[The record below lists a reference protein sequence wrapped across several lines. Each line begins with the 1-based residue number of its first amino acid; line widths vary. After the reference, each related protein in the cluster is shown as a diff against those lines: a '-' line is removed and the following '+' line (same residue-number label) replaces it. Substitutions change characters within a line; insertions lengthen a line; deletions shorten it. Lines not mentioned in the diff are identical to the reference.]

1 MHCWGRRDPEQTC
14 TEGGALRNSLSL
26 SLSLS
31 LCVCVC
37 VAGISHTICVC
48 SFVFCCISSLLCVF
62 SRRLFFLSELYVN
75 IFLHFNHRQIYTYS
89 RFTLSLTQTRT
100 HNTHY
105 FVFFACPRC
114 QTRSTRRAY
123 YYDFCSIERSGAFK
137 TGAVFGPNLMT

>member
-26 SLSLS
+26 SLS
-31 LCVCVC
+31 VCVWLVSLTQFVFVLLC
-37 VAGISHTICVC
+37 FVVFLLYCVC
-48 SFVFCCISSLLCVF
+48 SREDC
-62 SRRLFFLSELYVN
+62 FFLSELYVN

-89 RFTLSLTQTRT
+89 GFTLSLTQTRT